1 MSLAVSA
8 TTEALTSW
16 LDHQEPRLAPPPSFP
31 ATQSEISPPAG
42 TTDTEWIGETL
53 SGALTL
59 MRGATRQ
66 LAGDAPAA
74 CEVAHASAVTLTP
87 AQVSETAAVA
97 SALVHRALAAYQ
109 SLMSAA
115 E

>member
-16 LDHQEPRLAPPPSFP
+16 LDYQEPRLAPPPSFP
-31 ATQSEISPPAG
+31 ATQSEISPLAG
-42 TTDTEWIGETL
+42 TTDTERIGETL

-59 MRGATRQ
+59 MRGATS
-66 LAGDAPAA
+66 LAGDAQAA
-74 CEVAHASAVTLTP
+74 CAMANASAVALAP
-87 AQVSETAAVA
+87 GQLSETAAVA
-97 SALVHRALAAYQ
+97 SALVQRALAAYQ
-109 SLMSAA
+109 SLMSVA